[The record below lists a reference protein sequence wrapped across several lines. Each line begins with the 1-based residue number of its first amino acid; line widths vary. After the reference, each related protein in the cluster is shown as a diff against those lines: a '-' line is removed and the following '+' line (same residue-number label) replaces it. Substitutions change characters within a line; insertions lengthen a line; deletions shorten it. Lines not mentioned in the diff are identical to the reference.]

1 MSALQ
6 LHSADADCAFVVRV
20 WHRSNA
26 FMSDGDS
33 PWLDE
38 EGVATTER
46 SRDHV
51 VAAGGSIELGLRDE
65 LAFTVL
71 TTGSGVLTG
80 AANAVRDFFRTGS
93 PTGGGGALAPL
104 LLGNAS
110 AATVQVRV
118 YSSATFQFSPLIE
131 IILTPGETA
140 SLTNGGGEF
149 SVRVRRTVPTGKA
162 SPVS

>member
-1 MSALQ
+1 MSALR
-6 LHSADADCAFVVRV
+6 LRSSDATRAFVVRV

-38 EGVATTER
+38 EGSPTAER

-51 VAAGGSIELGLRDE
+51 VAAGESLELGLGDE

-71 TTGSGVLTG
+71 TTESRVFTG

-93 PTGGGGALAPL
+93 PTGGGDALAPL

-118 YSSATFQFSPLIE
+118 YSSATFQFSALLE
-131 IILTPGETA
+131 IMLTPGETA

-149 SVRVRRTVPTGKA
+149 SVRVRRTAPTGTA